1 MKAPDDILKKVEAL
15 EAKNREYE
23 EVKKRAAKA
32 EEERIERIEKYRQSK
47 MNELMPAADKIM
59 QWINEFSN
67 DFNDDGQRILAVN
80 YSIYLYTGRFWRGEP
95 IPESQISCCAVLS
108 LRKERILSYQEL
120 HKGHTSYEVI
130 VGNTKSLIE
139 NLPPDFLLK
148 TAAAIEDGTVWE
160 YINRSIH

>member
-1 MKAPDDILKKVEAL
+1 MKVPDDILKKVEAL

-47 MNELMPAADKIM
+47 MYELMPAADKIM

-80 YSIYLYTGRFWRGEP
+80 YSIIYTPEDFGVANLFRNPRFLVALFCLFAKKEYYLIKNCIKATRP
-95 IPESQISCCAVLS
+95 
-108 LRKERILSYQEL
+108 
-120 HKGHTSYEVI
+120 
-130 VGNTKSLIE
+130 TK
-139 NLPPDFLLK
+139 
-148 TAAAIEDGTVWE
+148 
-160 YINRSIH
+160 